1 MSTTLYFDRRDL
13 TVQLRDIVSRIP
25 ALPAKVAVAL
35 LAGAGS
41 VSVVALAL
49 SSPAIPTGAPA
60 AQMAAIPAVIQNEPL
75 RSCKEQT
82 WPYVDRN
89 CQQTNADGGSHPPR
103 AVRVISTD
111 RVAPATLNASP
122 VVLAAR
128 PEATSEATI
137 GSAPQ
142 TAPLDN
148 SSASAQPDEIVPMP
162 KPRPVQTVATRQTD
176 PTNLRRAL
184 ALHPPIRAEDDDGVQ
199 VRAYALPNGRRVT
212 VYSYGNVSERA
223 VISRNDIYERRS
235 FRSPFASLFD

>member
-1 MSTTLYFDRRDL
+1 MSMALYFDRHDL

-41 VSVVALAL
+41 ISVVALAL
-49 SSPAIPTGAPA
+49 SSPVAPSAPA
-60 AQMAAIPAVIQNEPL
+60 AQVAAVPAVIQNEPL

-82 WPYVDRN
+82 WPYVDRS
-89 CQQTNADGGSHPPR
+89 CQQTNADGANHPPR

-128 PEATSEATI
+128 PEATI

-142 TAPLDN
+142 TASLEN
-148 SSASAQPDEIVPMP
+148 SGASAQPEEIVPMP
-162 KPRPVQTVATRQTD
+162 KPRPVQTATRQSD

-212 VYSYGNVSERA
+212 VYSYGNVGERA
-223 VISRNDIYERRS
+223 VISRNDSYERRS

>member
-49 SSPAIPTGAPA
+49 SSPVAPSAPA
-60 AQMAAIPAVIQNEPL
+60 AQVVAIPAGIQNEPL

-82 WPYVDRN
+82 WPYVDRS
-89 CQQTNADGGSHPPR
+89 CQQTNADGVSHPPR

-122 VVLAAR
+122 VVLAAQR
-128 PEATSEATI
+128 EATSEATI

-142 TAPLDN
+142 TAPLEN
-148 SSASAQPDEIVPMP
+148 SSASAQPEEIVPMP

-176 PTNLRRAL
+176 PTNLRSAL

-212 VYSYGNVSERA
+212 VYSYGNVTERA
-223 VISRNDIYERRS
+223 VISRNDSYERRS

>member
-49 SSPAIPTGAPA
+49 SSPVAPSAPA
-60 AQMAAIPAVIQNEPL
+60 AQVVAIPAVIQNEPL

-82 WPYVDRN
+82 WPYVDRS

-128 PEATSEATI
+128 PDATSEATI
-137 GSAPQ
+137 GSVPQ

-148 SSASAQPDEIVPMP
+148 SSASVQPDEMVPMP
-162 KPRPVQTVATRQTD
+162 KPRPVQTATRQTG

-184 ALHPPIRAEDDDGVQ
+184 ALHPPIRAEDDDDVQ

-212 VYSYGNVSERA
+212 VYSYGNVGERA